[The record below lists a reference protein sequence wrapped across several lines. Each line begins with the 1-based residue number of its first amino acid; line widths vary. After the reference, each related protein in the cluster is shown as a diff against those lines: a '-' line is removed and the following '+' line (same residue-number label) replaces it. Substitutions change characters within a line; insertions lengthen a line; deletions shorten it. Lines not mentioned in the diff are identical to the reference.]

1 MEEKKLSINIAPDK
15 AAGVYSNLA
24 VIAHSQTEFIVD
36 FASVLPGVQQANVQ
50 SRVIMTP
57 ENAKRLLFALQD
69 NLAKYEKQFGT
80 INLNNGQKP
89 VPGSTFPL
97 SFGSGEA

>member
-1 MEEKKLSINIAPDK
+1 MEEKKVNISIAPDK
-15 AAGVYSNLA
+15 AIGTYSNLA
-24 VIAHSQTEFIVD
+24 IIAHSQTEFIVD
-36 FASVLPGVQQANVQ
+36 FASTLPGMQQANVH
-50 SRVIMTP
+50 SRIIMTP

-69 NLAKYEKQFGT
+69 NLVKYEKQFGT
-80 INLNNGQKP
+80 INLSNNQKP

>member
-1 MEEKKLSINIAPDK
+1 MEEKKLSINLSPDK
-15 AAGVYSNLA
+15 AAGTYSNLA

-36 FASVLPGVQQANVQ
+36 FASHLAGMQQANVQ
-50 SRVIMTP
+50 SRIIMTP

-80 INLNNGQKP
+80 IDLNNGKKP
-89 VPGSTFPL
+89 IPGSTYPL